1 MKLPTKPI
9 NQETFWD
16 EIGKP
21 ILCML
26 LVNWG
31 IIALLIFIIFTE
43 KLATVGRL
51 RSMMYDEIRHPL
63 HELLFFLTFFLP
75 ILDIQPCSWRGDFC
89 YSMP

>member
-21 ILCML
+21 ILWML

-31 IIALLIFIIFTE
+31 VIALLIFHHLHWKII
-43 KLATVGRL
+43 
-51 RSMMYDEIRHPL
+51 H
-63 HELLFFLTFFLP
+63 
-75 ILDIQPCSWRGDFC
+75 SWQASQQGV
-89 YSMP
+89 